1 MLRAVIYARYSS
13 DNQRDESIDAQVRLC
28 KDYIKGKGY
37 MLTQVYADEAVSG
50 RTDDRAQFQK
60 MLTDAKEGFFDVVVI
75 DAVDRFSRD
84 KYDSVLYKR
93 ELRKKCGVRIEYASQ
108 KIDDT
113 PEGFMLEGI
122 LENLAQYY
130 AANLARETMKGLT
143 ENALRGWHTGG
154 IPPFGLK
161 LVTNIGE
168 GGDVYKTYDIHPD
181 HAPVVK
187 KIFEIYDAGGTYGE
201 IMTATKEDMIRL
213 RGRPLSKNSIHDMLR
228 NEKYTGTFVFG
239 KGTKKKHRKGGTKV
253 MRVPD
258 AFPAIVSRELW
269 ERVQARMD
277 KRRHSPGERARG
289 KAKEVYL
296 LSGLIF
302 CGQCGSAFV
311 GNRNVGKT
319 AKKRYAY
326 YKCGLKDRSK
336 ECTAKTIRKEVVEQ
350 IVIDDIKQSIFSPKA
365 KAGLRRKFERYL
377 QTRPKSLDK
386 RITQIKKE
394 IAGIDKII
402 NNLVTAVELG
412 KGSATLIERLELHE
426 DRKGELQNELL
437 NLEAKKEK
445 PVEIGLVDELLE
457 KAEQEFERA
466 DDLQKIKQVIQLFVD
481 RVVVHDDKVE
491 VITKIKIPA
500 GDNSDGDSG
509 GTFWDTVGSPNGTRT
524 RVSTLRGWCP
534 RPLDDRAINGCGTR
548 DRTWAR

>member
-13 DNQRDESIDAQVRLC
+13 ENQRDESIDAQVRLC
-28 KDYIKGKGY
+28 KNYIKEKEY
-37 MLTQVYADEAVSG
+37 ALTHIYADEAISG
-50 RTDDRAQFQK
+50 RTDDRAQFQQ
-60 MLTDAKEGFFDVVVI
+60 MLADAKNGLFDIVI
-75 DAVDRFSRD
+75 VDAVDRFSRD
-84 KYDSVLYKR
+84 KYDSALYKR

-113 PEGFMLEGI
+113 PEGLMLEGI

-161 LVTNIGE
+161 LVTHTQDDGTI
-168 GGDVYKTYDIHPD
+168 YKTYDVHPD
-181 HAPVVK
+181 QAPVVR
-187 KIFEIYDAGGTYGE
+187 KIFEMYDAGATYGE
-201 IMTATKEDMIRL
+201 IMSATKEDMIRL
-213 RGRPLSKNSIHDMLR
+213 RGRPIAKNSIYDMLR
-228 NEKYTGTFVFG
+228 NEKYTGTFVFN
-239 KGTKKKHRKGGTKV
+239 KGTKKEHKRTRPDV
-253 MRVPD
+253 IRVPD

-269 ERVQARMD
+269 ERVQAKMD
-277 KRRHSPGERARG
+277 KRKRSHGERARG

-296 LSGLIF
+296 LTGLIY
-302 CGQCGSAFV
+302 CGKCGSAFI

-319 AKKRYAY
+319 EKKRYAY

-336 ECTAKTIRKEVVEQ
+336 ECKAKTIRKEVVEQ
-350 IVIDDIKQSIFSPKA
+350 IVIDDIKQNIFSPKA
-365 KAGLRRKFERYL
+365 KASLRKKFENYL
-377 QTRPKSLDK
+377 QARPKSIEK
-386 RITQIKKE
+386 RITQIKRE

-402 NNLVTAVELG
+402 NNLIAAVELG
-412 KGSATLIERLELHE
+412 KGSAVLIERLEIQE
-426 DRKGELQNELL
+426 ERKKELQNELF
-437 NLEAKKEK
+437 NLEAKKET
-445 PVEIGLVDELLE
+445 PIEIGLVDELLE
-457 KAEQEFERA
+457 KAEKEFEKA
-466 DDLQKIKQVIQLFVD
+466 DDPQRVRQIIQLFVD
-481 RVVVHDDKVE
+481 KVVVHDDKVE